1 MENQQKAKGTSI
13 HLSPETMDTLTH
25 MKHWGQSYDGLI
37 RELLSEL
44 NKYKQ
49 QASDKQEIR

>member
-1 MENQQKAKGTSI
+1 MANQNKRTTSI
-13 HLSPETMDTLTH
+13 HLSPETMNTLDS

-49 QASDKQEIR
+49 QVENKEVS